1 MSGRAESGDVAA
13 QETRWARE
21 AAAAGRDAF
30 GELVQ
35 RHEAGLQRYLAALT
49 GSREEAEELAQE
61 ALLRAWSRMDRYDP
75 RWRFS
80 TWLYTLARRL
90 ALSRGRRLGPT
101 GERVELEALGST
113 NDPRGALA
121 QREQREGLWR
131 LATRVLRL
139 EQRDALWLFYA
150 EERSAEEIGRIQ
162 GRRAGAVRV
171 ALHRARA
178 TLAAHVDPA
187 SLEECPA
194 DAALERWNGSTGAP
208 ALEGGS

>member
-1 MSGRAESGDVAA
+1 MPERVESGDVAA
-13 QETRWARE
+13 QEARWARE
-21 AAAAGRDAF
+21 AACGGRDAF

-35 RHEAGLQRYLAALT
+35 RHEAGLQRYLLALT

-61 ALLRAWSRMDRYDP
+61 ALLRAWSRIERYDP
-75 RWRFS
+75 HWRFS
-80 TWLYTLARRL
+80 TWLYTLARRQ
-90 ALSRGRRLGPT
+90 ALSRGRRRALPSARVDPDELGRT
-101 GERVELEALGST
+101 H
-113 NDPRGALA
+113 DPRGALA
-121 QREQREGLWR
+121 RREERESLWR
-131 LATRVLRL
+131 LAARVLRL

-178 TLAAHVDPA
+178 TLAAHMDPA
-187 SLEECPA
+187 SLEESPA
-194 DAALERWNGSTGAP
+194 EAALERREGSARTP